1 MAENNDSEAASRKA
15 ILSRILTK
23 EAYERF
29 ARVRAVKPELATQL
43 EAYMVQLFQAG
54 QIKTEIND
62 EQLKQ
67 ILDRVTQ
74 KKEFK
79 IRRA

>member
-1 MAENNDSEAASRKA
+1 MAENNDAEAASRKA

-29 ARVRAVKPELATQL
+29 ARVRAVKPELAAQL

-67 ILDRVTQ
+67 ILDKVTQ
-74 KKEFK
+74 KKEFR
-79 IRRA
+79 IRRM